1 MQYRT
6 FGRLG
11 WPVSEIGYGTWGMGI
26 GPWAWKG
33 SSDEESIASLS
44 AAIEGGVNLMDTAWI
59 YGRGHSEKLIGKVL
73 NNYRNRKIYVVSK
86 IPPKNFQW
94 PSKRG
99 DDIRDV
105 FPRDHMLDYTKRTL
119 ANLGQSPVD
128 LMLFHVWEDDWHKEA
143 EWQETVQFLKKEG
156 MVKAFGISI
165 NTWEPWNVEK
175 TLDTGLI
182 DAVEVI
188 YNIFE
193 QRPDDRLFPVCEKA
207 GVGVIARVPFD
218 EGSLIGTMTTSTTFD
233 KDDWR
238 STYFVKENLEQC
250 IPRVEKIKGLLPA
263 SMSMPHLALRF
274 ILDNPAV
281 ATVIPGM
288 RKASHVAGNL
298 AVSDAPALPGHLLA
312 EIRKHRWDR
321 VPTSWSQ

>member
-11 WPVSEIGYGTWGMGI
+11 WSVSQVGLGTWGMGV
-26 GPWAWKG
+26 GPSSWKG
-33 SSDEESIASLS
+33 SSDKESISSLS
-44 AAIEGGVNLMDTAWI
+44 AAIEGGINFIDTAWI
-59 YGRGHSEKLIGKVL
+59 YGRGHSERLIGKVL
-73 NNYRNRKIYVVSK
+73 DIYRDRKIYITSK
-86 IPPKNFQW
+86 IPPKNLAW

-99 DDIRDV
+99 DDIRRI
-105 FPRDHMLDYTKRTL
+105 FPRDHILTYTKRTL

-128 LMLFHVWEDDWHKEA
+128 LMLFHVWEDDWRQEP

-156 MVKAFGISI
+156 LVKAFGISV
-165 NTWEPWNVEK
+165 NTWEPWNVRQ

-182 DAVEVI
+182 DAVEVV

-193 QRPDDRLFPVCEKA
+193 QRPEDQLFPDCEKA
-207 GVGVIARVPFD
+207 GVAVIARVPFD
-218 EGSLIGTMTTSTTFD
+218 EGSLIGTMTTATTFD

-238 STYFVKENLEQC
+238 SSYFVAENLEQC
-250 IPRVEKIKGLLPA
+250 IPRVEKLKALLPV

-274 ILDNPAV
+274 ILDNPSV

-288 RKASHVAGNL
+288 RRTSHVAENL
-298 AVSDAPALPGHLLA
+298 AVSDAPPLPGHLLA
-312 EIRKHRWDR
+312 AIRSHRWDR
-321 VPTSWSQ
+321 APTSWSQ